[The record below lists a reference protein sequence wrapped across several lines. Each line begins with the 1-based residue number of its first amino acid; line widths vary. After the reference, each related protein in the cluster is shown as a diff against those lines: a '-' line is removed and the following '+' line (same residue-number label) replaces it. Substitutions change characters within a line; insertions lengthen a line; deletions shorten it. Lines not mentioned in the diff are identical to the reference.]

1 MSGHC
6 LSPERPKYQ
15 STESLNLAKASLSKS
30 SHQMVKTIPRI
41 SISDSL
47 QHSRNTKSLEN
58 LQMERSELEIP
69 YLIKPV
75 DRNQRK
81 ASLADWKHPV
91 QNSRRLSVNIKL
103 ANQIQAGGSPSRRVS
118 VFSQLSDLII
128 TSRSNSMSR
137 ASNAP
142 HSLARRKHFISC
154 INLCCIRSVV
164 VITIVII
171 VIFFYKFHYYLA
183 NKDE

>member
-6 LSPERPKYQ
+6 LSPEMPKYQ
-15 STESLNLAKASLSKS
+15 NTESTNFAKASLSKS
-30 SHQMVKTIPRI
+30 SHQLVKTIPRI

-47 QHSRNTKSLEN
+47 QRSRNTKSLEN
-58 LQMERSELEIP
+58 LPMERLEIP

-75 DRNQRK
+75 DRNERK

-91 QNSRRLSVNIKL
+91 QNSRRLSVNFKL
-103 ANQIQAGGSPSRRVS
+103 ANQIQAGGSSSRRVS

-137 ASNAP
+137 ASNAS
-142 HSLARRKHFISC
+142 HSFARRKHFISC
-154 INLCCIRSVV
+154 INICFIRSIL

-171 VIFFYKFHYYLA
+171 VIFFYKFHSYLA